1 MKVTLDKAAIKVAY
15 GVGTQKE
22 IGHREVLECVQIGNG
37 EIVAADGYFLVRR
50 EIPTEP
56 KEGEIM
62 LVKAK
67 AILDAQKILKAD
79 SLIIE
84 TQDGK
89 TATIYTEDKSV
100 GNLTITLTTPLMD
113 AKYPNWDKVLPKTER
128 KAYVA
133 LGRKLLVKI
142 LKSTDEDDTV
152 FKIKVREPH
161 EPVEIHNGDTTI
173 AVMPMSNPEE

>member
-1 MKVTLDKAAIKVAY
+1 
-15 GVGTQKE
+15 
-22 IGHREVLECVQIGNG
+22 
-37 EIVAADGYFLVRR
+37 
-50 EIPTEP
+50 
-56 KEGEIM
+56 
-62 LVKAK
+62 
-67 AILDAQKILKAD
+67 
-79 SLIIE
+79 
-84 TQDGK
+84 
-89 TATIYTEDKSV
+89 
-100 GNLTITLTTPLMD
+100 MD